1 MKHWCVSRGH
11 KVNRLEITET
21 RGGPHGHSDLP
32 SSTTAR
38 PRHPLHMTQ
47 NPKVKCLSLSP
58 ACSDKIWFISATKD
72 KSKEQIWLNIM
83 SIKDGN
89 IMNRWFHYESI
100 CIMFVQVE
108 GATFW
113 SFNDVCILLCLYVS
127 SNYWV
132 FRDWDNLI
140 HTQHGCNN
148 NLKVV
153 QQFIRPFS
161 DSDEIFTLE
170 TVMSWAVTC

>member
-1 MKHWCVSRGH
+1 
-11 KVNRLEITET
+11 
-21 RGGPHGHSDLP
+21 
-32 SSTTAR
+32 
-38 PRHPLHMTQ
+38 
-47 NPKVKCLSLSP
+47 
-58 ACSDKIWFISATKD
+58 
-72 KSKEQIWLNIM
+72 M

-132 FRDWDNLI
+132 FRD
-140 HTQHGCNN
+140 
-148 NLKVV
+148 
-153 QQFIRPFS
+153 
-161 DSDEIFTLE
+161 
-170 TVMSWAVTC
+170 